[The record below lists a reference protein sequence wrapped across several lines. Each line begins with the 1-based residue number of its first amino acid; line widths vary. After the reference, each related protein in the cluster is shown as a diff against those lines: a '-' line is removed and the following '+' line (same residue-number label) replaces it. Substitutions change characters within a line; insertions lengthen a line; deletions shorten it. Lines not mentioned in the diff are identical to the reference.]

1 MATVSVTQ
9 RLEVTPEE
17 EGQRLDRYVAGRLA
31 ELSRA
36 TVQKLIDE
44 GNVLVNHA
52 PAKASYRVAE
62 GDVVEVALH
71 PAEHEPEA
79 VPIPLDVLYEDGAIV
94 VLNKPAGLVV
104 HPAHGHVS
112 DTLVNAL
119 LARYPELQ
127 SWPPEEGFP
136 GLVHRLDRDT
146 SGVLLVARTVPVRD
160 ALRAQFKAGTV
171 RKVYL
176 ALVIGRPRLNRARIE
191 APIARDARERKRMAV
206 VSEGGREAITEYE
219 VLEPLGS
226 YTLLEVRLV
235 TGRTHQVRVHL
246 AAIGHPVAG
255 DRVYGPERQRLA
267 LDRVFLHAAELT
279 FRHPISGDEMTF
291 RAPLPPELEEVLSQ
305 LRR

>member
-17 EGQRLDRYVAGRLA
+17 EGQRLDRYVAGRLTG
-31 ELSRA
+31 LSRA

-52 PAKASYRVAE
+52 AAKASYRVAE

-71 PAEHEPEA
+71 PAEREPEA

-119 LARYPELQ
+119 LARYPELL
-127 SWPPEEGFP
+127 SWPAEEGFP

-219 VLEPLGS
+219 VLS
-226 YTLLEVRLV
+226 RWAATHWSRS
-235 TGRTHQVRVHL
+235 GR
-246 AAIGHPVAG
+246 
-255 DRVYGPERQRLA
+255 
-267 LDRVFLHAAELT
+267 
-279 FRHPISGDEMTF
+279 
-291 RAPLPPELEEVLSQ
+291 
-305 LRR
+305 

>member
-1 MATVSVTQ
+1 MATVSATQ

-62 GDVVEVALH
+62 GDVVEVVLH
-71 PAEHEPEA
+71 PAEQEPEA

-226 YTLLEVRLV
+226 YTLVEVRPV
-235 TGRTHQVRVHL
+235 TGRTHQIRVHL
-246 AAIGHPVAG
+246 AAIGHPVVG

-279 FRHPISGDEMTF
+279 VRHPISGDEMTF